1 MKKLLLS
8 MLFVSLI
15 LVGCSSDKTNTET
28 ANSTKEEVVVSEESQ
43 TATASDVKEDVT
55 EEVTEEVVNDD
66 EPELSEDFIDPIEY
80 TDIENSDGI
89 KVSFMSDT
97 FSRADYET
105 DSDNSITILCEVD
118 PAHKNENYINLLY
131 TDEFSADDLYEGLKL
146 QGTDINVIEDNATID
161 GIDGKVLQYQ
171 VSDDFQL
178 TFFVLP
184 HLNGAYKIEIG
195 AHLYSDDEDSIAYQ
209 VSGVMDDFL
218 VNCIQLE
225 K

>member
-43 TATASDVKEDVT
+43 TATASDVKE
-55 EEVTEEVVNDD
+55 EVTEEVVNEA
-66 EPELSEDFIDPIEY
+66 EPDSPDDFIDPIEY

-105 DSDNSITILCEVD
+105 DSDNSITILCDVD

>member
-15 LVGCSSDKTNTET
+15 LVGCSSDKANSET

-43 TATASDVKEDVT
+43 TATASDVKE
-55 EEVTEEVVNDD
+55 EVTEEVVNDA
-66 EPELSEDFIDPIEY
+66 EPDSPDDFIDPIEY

-97 FSRADYET
+97 FSRVDYET
-105 DSDNSITILCEVD
+105 DSDNSITILCDVD

-209 VSGVMDDFL
+209 VSGVMEDFL